1 MIANLRPTRIL
12 EVVEASGAGVGRHVS
27 ALCKGLVTRDQEVT
41 VAYAPYR
48 VDEAFQR
55 FLVEYGNEIRFVPL
69 TVRREISPVA
79 DLRAVSQLMNL
90 IREEGPF
97 DVVHGHSA
105 KGGAIARIA
114 GRWCGIPTV
123 YTPHAL
129 IMSSPEISRAQA
141 TVYTL
146 IERALGHYATSKIIA
161 VSEEER
167 RLILELGLV
176 PTGRVELI
184 KNGLDD
190 QDIQYFSE
198 APDREDTSQQPL
210 TFGSTMR
217 FIAQKAPDHLIAA
230 FSQLSATLPQLP
242 MRLVIAG
249 DGELFDEI
257 RRNVETSDLH
267 DKILLL
273 GWRADAKEVLRQT
286 DVFVVSSLYEA
297 GCSYST
303 MEAMAAGLP
312 IVSTNVFGAEETLS
326 QVPGNVLVPVGDPGA
341 LAEGM
346 KQLITQREPTALRP
360 FLHRVGRANRDHVS
374 AHFKQS
380 EAIQRTL
387 EIYQMLR

>member
-1 MIANLRPTRIL
+1 MKNPRPMRIL
-12 EVVEASGAGVGRHVS
+12 EVVEACGAGVGRHVS
-27 ALCKGLVTRDQEVT
+27 ALCEGLVARGHEVT
-41 VAYAPYR
+41 VAYSPHR

-55 FLVEYGNEIRFVPL
+55 FLVECRKEIRFVPL
-69 TVRREISPVA
+69 SVRREISA
-79 DLRAVSQLMNL
+79 LSDLRAVSQLTHL
-90 IREEGPF
+90 IRKEGRF

-105 KGGAIARIA
+105 KGGAIARLA

-129 IMSSPEISRAQA
+129 IMSSPEISRVQA

-146 IERALGHYATSKIIA
+146 IERALGHYATSRIIA

-198 APDREDTSQQPL
+198 GSDCEHTSQQPL

-217 FIAQKAPDHLIAA
+217 FNAQKAPDHLIAA
-230 FSQLSATLPQLP
+230 FVQLSAALPQLP

-249 DGELFDEI
+249 DGELFAEI
-257 RRNVETSDLH
+257 RRKVETSNLRE
-267 DKILLL
+267 KISLL
-273 GWRADAKEVLRQT
+273 GWRADAKEVLCRS
-286 DVFVVSSLYEA
+286 DIFVVSSIYEA

-312 IVSTNVFGAEETLS
+312 IVSTRVFGAEETLS
-326 QVPGNVLVPVGDPGA
+326 RVPGNVLVPVGNPGA
-341 LAEGM
+341 LAAGM
-346 KQLITQREPTALRP
+346 KQLITLREPEPLRP
-360 FLHRVGRANRDHVS
+360 FLQRVGRANRDYVS
-374 AHFKQS
+374 THFKQS

-387 EIYQMLR
+387 EIYQALR

>member
-1 MIANLRPTRIL
+1 MTNLRPTRIL
-12 EVVEASGAGVGRHVS
+12 EVVEACGAGVGRHVS
-27 ALCKGLVTRDQEVT
+27 ALCKGLVARDQELT

-55 FLVEYGNEIRFVPL
+55 FLVEYRKEIRFVPL
-69 TVRREISPVA
+69 TVRREISPVS
-79 DLRAVSQLMNL
+79 DLRAVSQLVNL
-90 IREEGPF
+90 IREEGRF
-97 DVVHGHSA
+97 DIVHGHSA

-114 GRWCGIPTV
+114 GRWCGIPTI

-129 IMSSPEISRAQA
+129 IMSSPEISRVQA

-146 IERALGHYATSKIIA
+146 VERALGHHATSRIIA

-167 RLILELGLV
+167 RLILKLGLV
-176 PTGRVELI
+176 PTSRVELI

-190 QDIQYFSE
+190 QDFQYFFKRSDC
-198 APDREDTSQQPL
+198 ADISQQPL

-217 FIAQKAPDHLIAA
+217 FNAQKAPDHLIAA
-230 FSQLSATLPQLP
+230 FIQLSTALPQLP

-249 DGELFDEI
+249 DGELFAEI
-257 RRNVETSDLH
+257 RRKVEASDLH
-267 DKILLL
+267 EKIILL
-273 GWRADAKEVLRQT
+273 GWRADAKEVLRQS

-312 IVSTNVFGAEETLS
+312 IVSTKVFGAEETLS
-326 QVPGNVLVPVGDPGA
+326 RVPGNVLVPVGDPGA

-346 KQLITQREPTALRP
+346 KQLITLRKPESLRP
-360 FLHRVGRANRDHVS
+360 FLHRVGRANRDYVS
-374 AHFKQS
+374 THFKQS

-387 EIYQMLR
+387 EMYQALR